1 LGTQAAKC
9 GLSWLHRQQSV
20 DSVGHTKNKVGR
32 TQSVSNVD
40 AFVTTGI
47 VIGHT
52 QMKAWT
58 ELYIM
63 KTYREERMPLN

>member
-1 LGTQAAKC
+1 M
-9 GLSWLHRQQSV
+9 

-63 KTYREERMPLN
+63 KTYREERMN